1 MRKMLISLAAMILLA
16 AVGGVAL
23 ATIPSANGV
32 IHACYVKRTGA
43 LRVVSGKHRCP
54 SGQAPLH
61 WNVQGPRGPQG
72 PGADLLRFTSDGT
85 NGAFTVIRTVA
96 GYAFEGFCS
105 VDPNNGFV
113 TTKLHYIVPS
123 GVTTSESGTSI
134 SATSTDPFH
143 VSGFSGDVNLE
154 ELTTG
159 TSADNVLDYTIVGT
173 NGKSV
178 QLFVTV
184 SADANATAPD
194 FHCEVTGNVTPL
206 S

>member
-1 MRKMLISLAAMILLA
+1 VRKIMIGLAAVMLVA

-54 SGQAPLH
+54 AGQAPLH
-61 WNVQGPRGPQG
+61 WNVRGPRGPQG
-72 PGADLLRFTSDGT
+72 PGADLLRFMSDGT

-96 GYAFEGFCS
+96 GYAFEGFCNIN
-105 VDPNNGFV
+105 PNGSV
-113 TTKLHYIVPS
+113 TTKLHYIVPD
-123 GVTTSESGTSI
+123 GVTTSEAGTAI
-134 SATSTDPFH
+134 SSTSTDPFH

-154 ELTTG
+154 ELTTP
-159 TSADNVLDYTIVGT
+159 TSADNVLDYTIVGS

-184 SADANATAPD
+184 SADSNPTPPD
-194 FHCEVTGNVTPL
+194 THCEVTGNVTPL